1 MDRNIAK
8 HLAKRG
14 MHSTKP
20 QKKDIPFSERNPDFF
35 KWFKESVMGFD
46 SEEYHREFWRE
57 ARRTG
62 HTIGKVPYGLKE
74 YHRRRNSRFIGAAI
88 AFELLL
94 GGGALA
100 VWLIR
105 RMIDQHIQRLRRP
118 TYYETE
124 RARRQALADER
135 RRIRRRRTLNAC
147 PSKEMLIEAF
157 RNARNSSEDMIR
169 FGSLVEDLEC
179 YVDNTPYFANGCLVG
194 RRGGIKRHFER
205 EIPEL
210 YAHYKTVMRYKA
222 LSKKFRQA
230 VGVGDPVPADMLL
243 AKNGKIPENTAIAKD
258 VQNQVQRDFS
268 SEINYGKKGRAEVNG
283 TVKGDG
289 ENQDTRDFSS
299 DGNATGVNENYAEN
313 AEGAGAENAEGAG
326 GALMAATERTRALAA
341 KILAGC
347 EGTVVSLAAQL
358 EARLN
363 PDYAPRIK
371 DIKSHQVDTN
381 QAILHA

>member
-1 MDRNIAK
+1 
-8 HLAKRG
+8 
-14 MHSTKP
+14 
-20 QKKDIPFSERNPDFF
+20 
-35 KWFKESVMGFD
+35 
-46 SEEYHREFWRE
+46 
-57 ARRTG
+57 
-62 HTIGKVPYGLKE
+62 
-74 YHRRRNSRFIGAAI
+74 
-88 AFELLL
+88 
-94 GGGALA
+94 
-100 VWLIR
+100 
-105 RMIDQHIQRLRRP
+105 
-118 TYYETE
+118 
-124 RARRQALADER
+124 
-135 RRIRRRRTLNAC
+135 
-147 PSKEMLIEAF
+147 MLIEAF

-243 AKNGKIPENTAIAKD
+243 AKNEKIPENTAIAKD
-258 VQNQVQRDFS
+258 VQNQVQQDFF
-268 SEINYGKKGRAEVNG
+268 SERNYGKKGRAEVNG

-289 ENQDTRDFSS
+289 ENQDARDFSS
-299 DGNATGVNENYAEN
+299 DGNATGVNENY
-313 AEGAGAENAEGAG
+313 AENAEGAG